1 MTSFFSACIKLSF
14 SFIFYL
20 IIADVIEMDYPIQA
34 EFKVVK
40 QKGLDS
46 IIIVDEL
53 GFTYSCSNNPASK
66 RNPNTRTWR
75 CSKKNKRCTATITT
89 ENTWIVAKNRFHNHE
104 PMASKVVRAE
114 FAQPGDQIV
123 LDFIANH

>member
-1 MTSFFSACIKLSF
+1 
-14 SFIFYL
+14 
-20 IIADVIEMDYPIQA
+20 MDYPIQA

-40 QKGLDS
+40 QKGLNS

-53 GFTYSCSNNPASK
+53 GFTYSCSHNQAFK
-66 RNPNTRTWR
+66 KNPNTRTWR

-89 ENTWIVAKNRFHNHE
+89 ENTWIIAKNRFHNHE
-104 PMASKVVRAE
+104 PIMASKVARAE

-123 LDFIANH
+123 LDFIANQ